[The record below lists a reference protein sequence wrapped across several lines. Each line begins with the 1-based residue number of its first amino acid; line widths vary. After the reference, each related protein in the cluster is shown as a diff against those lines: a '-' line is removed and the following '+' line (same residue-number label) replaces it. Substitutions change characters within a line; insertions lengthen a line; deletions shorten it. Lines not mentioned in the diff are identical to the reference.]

1 MSFNKAKEH
10 LEKYNLEKNIIVFE
24 ESTATVYEAA
34 IALGCTEGEIAKSM
48 GFVLND
54 KTILIIAAGN
64 KKIDN
69 AKFKA
74 AFHVKAKMIPFEM
87 VEELTGHAA
96 GGVCP
101 FAVKSGVEVYL
112 DESLKEYNF
121 VYPACGNHHSAVKL
135 TINELESAS
144 EYISWVDVCK

>member
-1 MSFNKAKEH
+1 MSFDKAKEH
-10 LEKYNLEKNIIVFE
+10 LKKYNLENNIIVFE

-34 IALGCTEGEIAKSM
+34 LALGCSEGEIAKSM
-48 GFVLND
+48 GFIANE
-54 KTILIIAAGN
+54 KILLVIAAGD

-74 AFHVKAKMIPFEM
+74 VFHVKAKMIPFEM

-101 FAVKSGVEVYL
+101 FAVKNGVEVYL
-112 DESLKEYNF
+112 DKSLKEYDI

-135 TINELESAS
+135 TISELECAS